1 MARWSRNTM
10 WIAAATAAAAG
21 VAAVFV
27 SRRWFGD
34 DLDDDEVFAPALARG
49 TRTAGAYGT
58 SGGAARGAG
67 PDSMRDPPK
76 SWSKVDEA
84 SDESFPASDPPAIS
98 PHVD

>member
-1 MARWSRNTM
+1 MAWGRSTV

-21 VAAVFV
+21 LVAVVV

-34 DLDDDEVFAPALARG
+34 DDDDEVFAPALARG
-49 TRTAGAYGT
+49 TRAAGAYGT
-58 SGGAARGAG
+58 SGAARQAG
-67 PDSMRDPPK
+67 PEAMRDPPR

-84 SDESFPASDPPAIS
+84 SDGSFPASDPAFA